1 MELESYY
8 KNDKKLYK
16 IMTNI
21 SLWIEILEK
30 LFIKYRNFI
39 NKNKKNF

>member
-21 SLWIEILEK
+21 LWIEILEK
-30 LFIKYRNFI
+30 LFVKYRNFI

>member
-1 MELESYY
+1 MELENYY

-30 LFIKYRNFI
+30 LFMKYRNFI